1 MEDFAAPFEYLG
13 HPGVL
18 RLLLTS
24 CMLWLS
30 ISSAMGGELV
40 ACHWLLFPEYSV
52 SEYCFL
58 GGNKLEL
65 TAEGKLQSMT
75 TGTTVGVSGEPGL

>member
-1 MEDFAAPFEYLG
+1 
-13 HPGVL
+13 
-18 RLLLTS
+18 
-24 CMLWLS
+24 
-30 ISSAMGGELV
+30 MGGELG